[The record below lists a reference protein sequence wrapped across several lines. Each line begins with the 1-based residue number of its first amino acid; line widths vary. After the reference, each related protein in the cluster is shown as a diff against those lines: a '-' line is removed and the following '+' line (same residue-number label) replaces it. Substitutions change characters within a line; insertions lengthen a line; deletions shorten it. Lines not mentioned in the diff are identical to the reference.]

1 MALSLPADTL
11 KAWEHP
17 PSSSAEGLAMPQQNH
32 FIPADFSLKS
42 DAAASKD
49 SEVKQAAEALLTAV
63 PAQNAKVKL
72 PQELSNLGRTLCKTS
87 P

>member
-1 MALSLPADTL
+1 MALPLPGDTL
-11 KAWEHP
+11 KAWEQP

-49 SEVKQAAEALLTAV
+49 SKAKQAAEALLTAM
-63 PAQNAKVKL
+63 PAHNTKVSLREAL
-72 PQELSNLGRTLCKTS
+72 PPQGTA
-87 P
+87 